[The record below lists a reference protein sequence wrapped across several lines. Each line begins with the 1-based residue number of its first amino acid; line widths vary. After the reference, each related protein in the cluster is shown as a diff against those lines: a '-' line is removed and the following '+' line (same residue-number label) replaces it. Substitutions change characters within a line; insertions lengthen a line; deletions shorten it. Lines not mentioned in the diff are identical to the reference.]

1 MREGYQGPY
10 AVILYDQNAQRY
22 ILDHHLDQISE
33 INQMRRKNQADP
45 AWIRRK
51 ESTRK
56 PGRLSWVEKKW
67 VCSFSP
73 C

>member
-22 ILDHHLDQISE
+22 ILDHHLDQIAE

-45 AWIRRK
+45 APDQAERIDLETGEIIR
-51 ESTRK
+51 
-56 PGRLSWVEKKW
+56 G
-67 VCSFSP
+67 
-73 C
+73 